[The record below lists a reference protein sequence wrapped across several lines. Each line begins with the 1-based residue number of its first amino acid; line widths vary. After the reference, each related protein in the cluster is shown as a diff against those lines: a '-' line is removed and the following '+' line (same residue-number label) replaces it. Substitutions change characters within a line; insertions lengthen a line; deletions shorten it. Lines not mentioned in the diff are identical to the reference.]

1 MLRERYPTRS
11 IEWSSELKPI
21 ESLRYLIGRALFGFQ
36 SANGLALMIGVLL
49 PTAASVSLSIALGG
63 REVTGLG
70 LLLIAS
76 GTMAA
81 YGLDRLID
89 HRDSDSETL
98 RRIVLICV
106 VLASLTAG
114 AIACTT
120 WWRFQIC
127 SVLAL
132 IAGGYVPLKKYV
144 PKNILTT
151 AAWTTATATLP
162 FATQP
167 NLHSSFAW
175 AVLTIALLVLTN
187 TILCDIPDFESDQ
200 RSRVRGI
207 TPRFGPQAGAIA
219 AMTCGTLA
227 LVAAS
232 ITGSLGLILTSI
244 ALSVLAIIAMNRPD
258 HKSIRLLADIFV
270 TILPG
275 PLALAFP

>member
-1 MLRERYPTRS
+1 MQNQSRENRFMLEPSRCGLQLS
-11 IEWSSELKPI
+11 
-21 ESLRYLIGRALFGFQ
+21 IGRAL
-36 SANGLALMIGVLL
+36 LIGMLL
-49 PTAASVSLSIALGG
+49 PAAASVSLSIALGG

-89 HRDSDSETL
+89 HRDRDSKAR

-114 AIACTT
+114 VIACTT
-120 WWRFQIC
+120 WWRFQVC

-132 IAGGYVPLKKYV
+132 IAGGYVPLKRYV
-144 PKNILTT
+144 PKNLLTT

-167 NLHSSFAW
+167 SFHTSFAW
-175 AVLTIALLVLTN
+175 AVLTVALIVLAN
-187 TILCDIPDFESDQ
+187 TILCDIPDVESDQ
-200 RSRVRGI
+200 RTGVRGI
-207 TPRFGPQAGAIA
+207 TPRFGPRAGAIA
-219 AMTCGTLA
+219 AMICGTLA

-244 ALSVLAIIAMNRPD
+244 ALSVLAIVAMNRPD

-275 PLALAFP
+275 PFALMFS

>member
-1 MLRERYPTRS
+1 MQNQSRENRFMLEPSRCGLQLS
-11 IEWSSELKPI
+11 
-21 ESLRYLIGRALFGFQ
+21 IGRAL
-36 SANGLALMIGVLL
+36 LIGMLL
-49 PTAASVSLSIALGG
+49 PAAASVSLSIALGG

-76 GTMAA
+76 GTVAA

-89 HRDSDSETL
+89 HRDGDSKTL

-114 AIACTT
+114 VIASTT
-120 WWRFQIC
+120 WWRFQVC

-132 IAGGYVPLKKYV
+132 IAGGYVPLKRYV
-144 PKNILTT
+144 PKNLLTT

-167 NLHSSFAW
+167 SFHPSFAW
-175 AVLTIALLVLTN
+175 TVLTVALIVLAN
-187 TILCDIPDFESDQ
+187 TILCDIPDVESDQ
-200 RSRVRGI
+200 RTGVRGI
-207 TPRFGPQAGAIA
+207 TPRFGRRAGAIA
-219 AMTCGTLA
+219 AIICGMLA

-244 ALSVLAIIAMNRPD
+244 ALSVLAIVAMNRPD
-258 HKSIRLLADIFV
+258 HKSIRLFADIFV

-275 PLALAFP
+275 PFALMFS